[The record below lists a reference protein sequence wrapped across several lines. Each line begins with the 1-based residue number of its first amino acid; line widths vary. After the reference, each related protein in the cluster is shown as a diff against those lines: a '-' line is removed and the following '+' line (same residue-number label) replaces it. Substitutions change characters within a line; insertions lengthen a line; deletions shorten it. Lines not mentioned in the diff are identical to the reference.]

1 MIKATCKGY
10 SGASTRVAMD
20 GVATQELQG
29 CIEAQQSNTM
39 ASLSHLL
46 LTQPVVPTDPTQTE
60 TRARKPIEA
69 VQLRLPAQS
78 RSEGQKEHIQ
88 PGLRIVSTPRI
99 VVEIKGDSVRNTL
112 VQC

>member
-46 LTQPVVPTDPTQTE
+46 LTQPVAPTNPTQPE

-69 VQLRLPAQS
+69 VQLRLPGHRADLRDKRNIFS
-78 RSEGQKEHIQ
+78 PVSE
-88 PGLRIVSTPRI
+88 
-99 VVEIKGDSVRNTL
+99 
-112 VQC
+112 